1 MSQRKDET
9 VDIGAALELAEEMM
23 EQLNGKSHGS
33 TRRRRSSKRLGWKEF
48 LLALFLIFG
57 LWAFQELTGGEKP
70 LYEPPPVEDNGTITA
85 YFTFPRYP
93 DNSTP
98 HEGSID
104 ATLAD
109 AIDQAKESV
118 DVATF
123 ELNLPSVTRAMVEA
137 SKRGVRVRL
146 VTDSDYADDLG
157 PETLQKYGIPV
168 VFDERDAFMHDK
180 FVIIDGE
187 QVWAGSWNLT
197 DNGTYRNNNNVVVI
211 NSRAIAEDYE
221 TEFEEMFVDHLFGP
235 QSPANTPYPEVEVG
249 GTEVEVYFSPEDH
262 VEEHL
267 LPVLE
272 NARQSIY
279 FLAFTF
285 TDDDLAHALVDRYR
299 HGVEVEGVIEK
310 RNIDNSGSDYEA
322 MRRAGINVLPDGNP
336 YVMHHKVMIIDEKIV
351 VTGSYNFSSS
361 ASRSNDENLLIIHS
375 PELAAKYLEEFRK
388 IQQQAE
394 AANE

>member
-1 MSQRKDET
+1 MSQRNDDGL
-9 VDIGAALELAEEMM
+9 DIGAALELAEEVMD
-23 EQLNGKSHGS
+23 QLNGKPARS
-33 TRRRRSSKRLGWKEF
+33 RRRRPSNKRLGWKEF

-70 LYEPPPVEDNGTITA
+70 LYEPPPVESNGTITV

-104 ATLAD
+104 ATLAA
-109 AIDQAKESV
+109 AIDEAKESV
-118 DVATF
+118 DVAAF
-123 ELNLPSVTRAMVEA
+123 ELNLPSVTRALVEA

-157 PETLQKYGIPV
+157 PETLQEHSIPV

-211 NSRAIAEDYE
+211 NSAAIAQDYT
-221 TEFEEMFVDHLFGP
+221 TEFEEMFSEHSFGP
-235 QSPANTPYPEVEVG
+235 NSPANTPYPVVDVG
-249 GTEVEVYFSPEDH
+249 GTEVEVYFSPEDN
-262 VEEHL
+262 VERHL
-267 LPVLE
+267 IPVIE
-272 NARQSIY
+272 NARTSIY

-285 TDDDLAHALVDRYR
+285 TDDDLAKAIVDRYR

-322 MRRAGINVLPDGNP
+322 MREAGINVLPDGNP
-336 YVMHHKVMIIDEKIV
+336 YVMHHKVMIIDEAIV

-394 AANE
+394 AAQ

>member
-57 LWAFQELTGGEKP
+57 LWAFQELTGREKP

-118 DVATF
+118 DVAAF